1 MQAGRR
7 RARRQAV
14 VILYQQDLL
23 GLSAPGAM
31 RRVRD
36 VEISDYARRLVLGVA
51 AERET
56 IESAV
61 GAHLAGWSWERLG
74 VLERSILKVAAYEL
88 MRETEVPVA
97 VIIDQAVELAKRF
110 CSAEAGALVN
120 GILGAMAS
128 VRGPSGDG
136 EETKGEQ

>member
-1 MQAGRR
+1 VSAGRR
-7 RARRQAV
+7 SARRQAV
-14 VILYQQDLL
+14 VIIYQQDLL

-31 RRVRD
+31 NRVQD
-36 VEISDYARRLVLGVA
+36 VQICDYARRLVLGVA
-51 AERET
+51 AEQET

-61 GAHLAGWSWERLG
+61 GGHLAGWSWERLG

-110 CSAEAGALVN
+110 CSPEAGALVN
-120 GILGAMAS
+120 GILGAMAPL
-128 VRGPSGDG
+128 RGPSIDGDET
-136 EETKGEQ
+136 EEQQ

>member
-1 MQAGRR
+1 VTAGRR
-7 RARRQAV
+7 SARRQAV
-14 VILYQQDLL
+14 VLLYQQDLL
-23 GLSAPGAM
+23 GLTAPDAIGRM
-31 RRVRD
+31 QD

-56 IESAV
+56 IEGAV

-88 MRETEVPVA
+88 MRETDVPVA

-120 GILGAMAS
+120 GILGAMAL
-128 VRGPSGDG
+128 VRRPSGGGD
-136 EETKGEQ
+136 ETKEDA

>member
-1 MQAGRR
+1 MPAGRR
-7 RARRQAV
+7 SARRQAV

-31 RRVRD
+31 TRMQD

-56 IESAV
+56 IESVV

-88 MRETEVPVA
+88 LRETEVPVA

-128 VRGPSGDG
+128 VRSPSGNGD
-136 EETKGEQ
+136 ETKEDE

>member
-1 MQAGRR
+1 VPPGRR
-7 RARRQAV
+7 SARRQAV
-14 VILYQQDLL
+14 IILYQQDLL
-23 GLSAPGAM
+23 GLSAPGALI
-31 RRVRD
+31 RAQD
-36 VEISDYARRLVLGVA
+36 VGIFDYARRLVLGVA

-56 IESAV
+56 IECVV

-128 VRGPSGDG
+128 LRGPSGDG
-136 EETKGEQ
+136 DEIKEEH